1 MECNMNSEN
10 GAEVSSVR
18 ITRARAKMLGASS
31 RILRSSR
38 PSFKQ
43 DRKGGIHE
51 NAKRAAVSKNKTFL
65 DGAAPSQR
73 KRRVVLTDVTN
84 ILCDNAHVNHV
95 KALKIQNS
103 KHTRKVPSKRDIE
116 VLFDK
121 SADVPMLQEDV
132 KEVLAGELSKVR
144 VGKII
149 HPDPPNQ
156 IEEGEVNHQVN
167 LGGLGPKIESF
178 ENLDECIGTLEEDVD
193 CEKLGGLNCSSIIDI
208 HLKLT
213 DPLGCIP
220 YASDIYKN
228 IRILELDRRSSINYM
243 ETVQQDITPNMR
255 GILIDWLVEV
265 SEEYKLASDT
275 LYLTVNLIDRFLSQK
290 SVEKLKLQLL
300 GVTCML
306 IASKYEEIC
315 APRVEEFCLITDN
328 TYTKQEVLKMESL
341 VLNLLHFQLS
351 VPTIK
356 PFLRRFIQAAHLSY
370 RESSIELEF
379 LANFLAELTL
389 IEYSFLKFL
398 PSLVAASSIFLAR
411 WTLNPSDHP
420 WNPTLEHYTCHKASE
435 LKTAVL
441 AMEDL
446 QWNTSVCPLNSIRE
460 KYRQPKFKCVA
471 NLTPKKPVSSLFKD

>member
-51 NAKRAAVSKNKTFL
+51 NAKRAAVNENKTFL

-84 ILCDNAHVNHV
+84 ILCDNAHMNHV

-156 IEEGEVNHQVN
+156 IEEG
-167 LGGLGPKIESF
+167 
-178 ENLDECIGTLEEDVD
+178 
-193 CEKLGGLNCSSIIDI
+193 
-208 HLKLT
+208 
-213 DPLGCIP
+213 
-220 YASDIYKN
+220 
-228 IRILELDRRSSINYM
+228 ELDRRSSINYM

-446 QWNTSVCPLNSIRE
+446 QRNTSVCPLNSIRE